1 MHKTEMPAS
10 LLVLLACLI
19 GFAPLAIDMYLPA
32 LPQIAKDLHAPEA
45 AVQAT
50 VAAYLVGMAAGQVI
64 YGMLADRFGRKP
76 PLLLGLAVFAL
87 ASLGCAQAQSVTALT
102 LWRTAQALGGC
113 AGVVMALTIVA
124 DRVQGQAEMARAMSR
139 LMGVMG
145 LAPIVAPVLGN
156 ALMQWTGWRGIFALL
171 AGLSTLA
178 AATVA
183 LKLEETWPTARREAA
198 RASGPRPSP
207 LGTWVS
213 LMRDRTFAGV
223 ALAGPL
229 ASAGMFAYI
238 GASSFVL
245 INQYGLTPAQFSLVF
260 AGNASVATLTT
271 QLNVLVIRRWGPER
285 VARTALFALSVTGLA
300 LSALGVWAPTALWPF
315 LALLALFMGLLG
327 FVSANTSALALAGHP
342 PARRGLVSG
351 LMGTLQFA
359 GGGVVGALMGAAGG
373 ISGANLGVAMMACA
387 LLAWVAMRMRGRV
400 TPATAAPDHQAVAP
414 ASMLK
419 SAAVTHPDSSDA
431 R

>member
-50 VAAYLVGMAAGQVI
+50 VAAYLVGMAAGQVL

-76 PLLLGLAVFAL
+76 PLLLGLVVFAL
-87 ASLGCAQAQSVTALT
+87 ASLGCAQAQSVSTLT

-113 AGVVMALTIVA
+113 AGVVMSLTIVA
-124 DRVQGQAEMARAMSR
+124 DRVHGQAEMARAMSR
-139 LMGVMG
+139 LMGVIG

-156 ALMQWTGWRGIFALL
+156 ALMQWTGWRGIFLLL
-171 AGLSTLA
+171 ATLSSLA
-178 AATVA
+178 AVVV
-183 LKLEETWPTARREAA
+183 LLRLEETWPAARRDAA
-198 RASGPRPSP
+198 RASGPRSSP
-207 LGTWVS
+207 LSTWAA
-213 LMRDRTFAGV
+213 LLRDRAFAGV

-229 ASAGMFAYI
+229 ANAGMFAYI
-238 GASSFVL
+238 GTSAFVL
-245 INQYGLTPAQFSLVF
+245 INQHGLTPAQFSLVF
-260 AGNASVATLTT
+260 AGNAAVATLTT
-271 QLNVLVIRRWGPER
+271 QLNVQAIRRWGPER
-285 VARTALFALSVTGLA
+285 VARTALSALSATGLA
-300 LSALGVWAPTALWPF
+300 LSAIGTWAPTALWPF
-315 LALLALFMGLLG
+315 LALLAVFMGLLG
-327 FVSANTSALALAGHP
+327 FVNANTSALALAGHP

-373 ISGANLGVAMMACA
+373 VSGASLGISMAACA
-387 LLAWVAMRMRGRV
+387 LLAALAMRLR
-400 TPATAAPDHQAVAP
+400 DHQAVAP

-419 SAAVTHPDSSDA
+419 SAAVTQPDSPDA